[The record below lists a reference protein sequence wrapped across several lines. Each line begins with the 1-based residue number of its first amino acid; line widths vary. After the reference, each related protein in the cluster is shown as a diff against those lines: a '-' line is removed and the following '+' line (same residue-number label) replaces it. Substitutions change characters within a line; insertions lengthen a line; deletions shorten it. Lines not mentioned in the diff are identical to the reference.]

1 MADIS
6 MLIETLGKLESLHI
20 TVHPERCVVVRN
32 RNASCRRCA
41 KACTSTAIHIEGNE
55 LNITPDLCTGCGTCA
70 TVCPT
75 AALEAQQPNDAE
87 LIRSA
92 YKIAQEQQEA
102 PIFACGQ
109 LLSGL
114 KGSYDR
120 SRVIEVGC
128 LGRLDESQLVSL
140 IALGIPAIILSHGE
154 CATCPNSI
162 GENTYHLVSKTLET
176 LLNSWGHSN
185 SVSIRQGLPPE
196 VELSAKEAKATEVVD
211 GMSRR
216 DFFTQIKTGAQ
227 NAAVSAASP
236 ALDSVLPAEKSAEPA
251 ERVVKVMKD
260 GTLPHF
266 IPNRRERLLDH
277 LDQIGQP
284 VVEVIDSRLWG
295 HVEIDTEL
303 CNSCRMCATFC
314 PTGAIYKF
322 DDRDGSFGV
331 EHYPA
336 DCVQCRLCQDI
347 CPTSALSLQSEVPVK
362 ELVEGVL
369 ERHEMRP
376 VTKVGNKP
384 DSIYKAMYDLL
395 GGGQIYER

>member
-1 MADIS
+1 MADIDV
-6 MLIETLGKLESLHI
+6 LIETLGKLESLHI
-20 TVHPERCVVVRN
+20 VVHSERCVVVRN

-41 KACTSTAIHIEGNE
+41 QACTSAAIHIEGNT
-55 LNITPDLCTGCGTCA
+55 LGITPDLCTGCGTCA

-75 AALEAQQPNDAE
+75 AALGAQQPNDAA
-87 LIRSA
+87 LVRSA
-92 YKIAQEQQEA
+92 YRIVQEQQEV

-109 LLSGL
+109 LLSEL
-114 KGSYDR
+114 KDAYDR
-120 SRVIEVGC
+120 SRVVEVGC
-128 LGRLDESQLVSL
+128 LGRLDESTLVSL
-140 IALGIPAIILSHGE
+140 IALGISSITLSHGE
-154 CATCPNSI
+154 CANCPNSI
-162 GENTYHLVSKTLET
+162 GENTYQLVSKTLGT
-176 LLNSWGHSN
+176 LLGSWGQSN
-185 SVSIRQGLPPE
+185 SVRIRQGLPSE
-196 VELSAKEAKATEVVD
+196 VELSAKEAKATEAVD

-216 DFFTQIKTGAQ
+216 DFFTQIKAGAQ
-227 NAAVSAASP
+227 SAAVSVASP
-236 ALDSVLPAEKSAEPA
+236 TLDSVLSTEKSAEPTDNI
-251 ERVVKVMKD
+251 VKVMKD

-277 LDQIGQP
+277 LDQIGEP
-284 VVEVIDSRLWG
+284 VVETIDTRLWG
-295 HVEIDTEL
+295 HVKIDGEL

-322 DDRDGSFGV
+322 DDRDGTFGV

-347 CPTSALSLQSEVPVK
+347 CPTSALSLQSEVPIK

-376 VTKVGNKP
+376 VTKAGNKP
-384 DSIYKAMYDLL
+384 DSIYKAMYSLL